1 MAAVSVLI
9 LAVSSLVT
17 FAVLSDGNPVRQL
30 DVHDSGI
37 WVTND
42 LDGFFG
48 RVNKAAGSIDTYFT
62 TPGGAAPPFAFDIRQ
77 DRGVVVAWD
86 RSGGRLL
93 PVDVDRGVAVGD
105 RAVPAAQDSQ
115 LELRGGTLAILDPK
129 SGKVRASRYG
139 ADAKSVDI
147 QVLDST
153 MPALIE
159 LGAANPASTG
169 GKAAASVGG
178 SLAMTVGLDGSVY
191 AASSGGK
198 LVTVRPT
205 ASGFETPVVTDRSGG
220 G

>member
-1 MAAVSVLI
+1 MWRGHRARLVAAVSVLI

-93 PVDVDRGVAVGD
+93 PVDVDRG
-105 RAVPAAQDSQ
+105 R
-115 LELRGGTLAILDPK
+115 R
-129 SGKVRASRYG
+129 R
-139 ADAKSVDI
+139 
-147 QVLDST
+147 
-153 MPALIE
+153 
-159 LGAANPASTG
+159 
-169 GKAAASVGG
+169 
-178 SLAMTVGLDGSVY
+178 
-191 AASSGGK
+191 
-198 LVTVRPT
+198 
-205 ASGFETPVVTDRSGG
+205 
-220 G
+220 